1 LDLTVVVLVVDSV
14 TSGSPSEPFKF
25 GEIHSIS
32 YYLHSL
38 LGKQVVMQ
46 VVVDT
51 CVEYTSASYYLHSLL
66 GKQVVVK
73 VVVDTCCIVV
83 HNAFFVLNTLTKVQV
98 PYLVVLASFDS
109 TN

>member
-25 GEIHSIS
+25 GEIHSI
-32 YYLHSL
+32 
-38 LGKQVVMQ
+38 
-46 VVVDT
+46 
-51 CVEYTSASYYLHSLL
+51 SYYLHSLL